1 VFSTFRDKLRFWRNE
16 FDGHYSTVQGR
27 VQGTPSVLRGELLGR
42 LRSQLIAAPEV
53 NYRAGISNAG
63 LVKTSDGYLAVA
75 KNNTYCFCQ
84 ELGVESDFGPNDK
97 PPRARLLLV
106 ELDEAL
112 RVTRIRRLVLEIDG
126 RESDSEADLRED
138 ARLSVFGGEIWC
150 SVNLV
155 PQGNQW
161 QAEPVL
167 GRLDRGSAR
176 LVAKTM
182 RRPGLRAPQK
192 NWIPFAVGDA
202 LYVEYSIN
210 PHVVW
215 RIEPSSLAVREE
227 HVSRFM
233 SGYFGPRGPFY
244 RGSAPL
250 VPYDGAFLG
259 AAHSMVKVNGKRDY
273 RTHFFLTDASPPFK
287 IRWFGRPVKLLEPA
301 RIQYVS
307 AIVPSGGDDFVV
319 SYGLADCDNLFARFS
334 IASIR
339 ATLRRV

>member
-1 VFSTFRDKLRFWRNE
+1 M
-16 FDGHYSTVQGR
+16 QGR
-27 VQGTPSVLRGELLGR
+27 LQGTPTVVEGELLSR

-53 NYRAGISNAG
+53 SYRAGISNSG
-63 LVKTSDGYLAVA
+63 LVKTSDGYVAIA

-106 ELDEAL
+106 ELDDAL
-112 RVTRIRRLVLEIDG
+112 RVTRVRRLVLEKDG
-126 RESDSEADLRED
+126 REYDGETDLRED
-138 ARLSVFGGEIWC
+138 ARLCSFGGEIWC
-150 SVNLV
+150 AVNLV

-167 GRLDRGSAR
+167 GRLDRDNAR
-176 LVAKTM
+176 LIARTM

-192 NWIPFAVGDA
+192 NWIPFAAGDA
-202 LYVEYSIN
+202 LYLEYSIN

-215 RIEPSSLAVREE
+215 RIDPSSLAVREE
-227 HVSRFM
+227 YVTRFM

-250 VPYDGAFLG
+250 VPHDDGYLG
-259 AAHSMVKVNGKRDY
+259 AAHSMVKVDGKRDY
-273 RTHFFLTDASPPFK
+273 RTHFFVTDARPPFK

-319 SYGLADCDNLFARFS
+319 SYGLADCDNVFARFNMS
-334 IASIR
+334 SIR